1 MKKTNLKLILLITLM
16 AFGFAAN
23 AQNERNLK
31 QEEANKKMVAVFYQ
45 KLFGDLDLSVIDQ
58 YIVPDYIQHNPDAKD
73 GRLALKTIL
82 AKWFKTRKKGKIDI
96 QHIGA
101 DGDFVY
107 LHLKNK
113 LPNGGL
119 ESNIDIFR
127 IKNNKIVEHWDV
139 AQAVPQHAVNPHP
152 MF

>member
-1 MKKTNLKLILLITLM
+1 MKRTNLKFILTLALIVL
-16 AFGFAAN
+16 GFVAN
-23 AQNERNLK
+23 AQNARNLK
-31 QEEANKKMVAVFYQ
+31 QEEANKKMVVVFYQ

-58 YIVPDYIQHNPDAKD
+58 YIVPDYIQHNPDATD
-73 GRLALKTIL
+73 GREALKKVL
-82 AKWFKTRKKGKIDI
+82 AEWFKTRKKGKIDI
-96 QHIGA
+96 QHLGA

-113 LPNGGL
+113 LPDGRL

-139 AQAVPQHAVNPHP
+139 AQKVPLKSMNPHP

>member
-1 MKKTNLKLILLITLM
+1 MKRAGLKLMFTLTLT
-16 AFGFAAN
+16 ALGFAAT
-23 AQNERNLK
+23 AQIERNLK
-31 QEEANKKMVAVFYQ
+31 QEQANKKMVAVFYQ

-58 YIVPDYIQHNPDAKD
+58 YIVPNYIQHNPDAKD
-73 GRLALKTIL
+73 GREALKVIL
-82 AKWFKTRKKGKIDI
+82 VKWFKTRKKGKIDI

-101 DGDFVY
+101 DGDFVF

-113 LPNGGL
+113 LPNGRL

-127 IKNNKIVEHWDV
+127 IKNNKIAEHWDV
-139 AQAVPQHAVNPHP
+139 AQTVPQHAINPHP

>member
-1 MKKTNLKLILLITLM
+1 MKKIKLKLTITLALM
-16 AFGFAAN
+16 ALTLAGV
-23 AQNERNLK
+23 AQTKRNLI
-31 QEEANKKMVAVFYQ
+31 QEEANKKMVAIFYQ
-45 KLFGDLDLSVIDQ
+45 KLFGDLNLSVIDQ
-58 YIVPDYIQHNPDAKD
+58 YIVPNYIQHNPDAKD
-73 GRLALKTIL
+73 GRDALKKVL
-82 AKWFKTRKKGKIDI
+82 ANWFKTRTKGKINI

-113 LPNGGL
+113 LPGGRL

-127 IKNNKIVEHWDV
+127 IINNKIVEHWDV
-139 AQAVPQHAVNPHP
+139 AQAVPQHAINPHP

>member
-1 MKKTNLKLILLITLM
+1 MKRRHLSLMMILALI
-16 AFGFAAN
+16 AFGFVAK
-23 AQNERNLK
+23 AQNARNLK
-31 QEEANKKMVAVFYQ
+31 QEEANKKMIAIFYQ

-58 YIVPDYIQHNPDAKD
+58 YIVPDYIQHNPDATD
-73 GRLALKTIL
+73 GREALKKVL
-82 AKWFKTRKKGKIDI
+82 AEWFKTRKKGKIDI
-96 QHIGA
+96 QHLGA

-113 LPNGGL
+113 LPDGQL

-127 IKNNKIVEHWDV
+127 IKNSKIVEHWDV
-139 AQAVPQHAVNPHP
+139 AQKVPRKSVNPHP

>member
-1 MKKTNLKLILLITLM
+1 MKKTHFKFMLTI
-16 AFGFAAN
+16 AFIALGVTVN

-31 QEEANKKMVAVFYQ
+31 QEEANKKMVAIFYQ
-45 KLFGDLDLSVIDQ
+45 RLFGDLDLSVIDQ
-58 YIVPDYIQHNPDAKD
+58 YIVPKYIQHNPDATD
-73 GRLALKTIL
+73 GRDALKTVL

-107 LHLKNK
+107 LHLKNT
-113 LPNGGL
+113 LPNGRL

-139 AQAVPQHAVNPHP
+139 AQAVPQHSINPHP

>member
-1 MKKTNLKLILLITLM
+1 MKKTNHNFLIIL
-16 AFGFAAN
+16 AFVAFAFSAN
-23 AQNERNLK
+23 AQSRRDFK
-31 QEEANKKMVAVFYQ
+31 QEEANKKMVAFFYQ
-45 KLFGDLDLSVIDQ
+45 KLFGDLDLTVIDQ
-58 YIVPDYIQHNPDAKD
+58 YIVPNYIQHNPDATD
-73 GRLALKTIL
+73 GREALKKVLTE
-82 AKWFKTRKKGKIDI
+82 WFKTRKKGKINI

-113 LPNGGL
+113 LPNGTL

-127 IKNNKIVEHWDV
+127 IRNNKIVEHWDV
-139 AQAVPQHAVNPHP
+139 AQAVPEHSVNPHP

>member
-1 MKKTNLKLILLITLM
+1 MKRAHLKLMMTLVFI
-16 AFGFAAN
+16 AFGFEAT
-23 AQNERNLK
+23 AQSQRNLK

-58 YIVPDYIQHNPDAKD
+58 YIVPNYVQHNPDATD
-73 GRLALKTIL
+73 GREALKKVL
-82 AKWFKTRKKGKIDI
+82 AEWFKTRKKGKIDI
-96 QHIGA
+96 QHLGA

-113 LPNGGL
+113 LPDGRL

-127 IKNNKIVEHWDV
+127 IRNNKIVEHWDV
-139 AQAVPQHAVNPHP
+139 AQKVPLKSINPHP

>member
-1 MKKTNLKLILLITLM
+1 MKRTGLKRTLTLALI
-16 AFGFAAN
+16 AVSFAAN
-23 AQNERNLK
+23 AQYVRNVK
-31 QEEANKKMVAVFYQ
+31 QEEANKKMVSVFYQ

-58 YIVPDYIQHNPDAKD
+58 YIVPNYIQHNPDATD
-73 GRLALKTIL
+73 GREALKTIL

-113 LPNGGL
+113 LPNGRL

-139 AQAVPQHAVNPHP
+139 AQTVPQKSINPHP